1 VEARVTASARCA
13 ALAVLMMLCS
23 VTRAATQTFADVDR
37 AAVAGIRDGLYPGAV
52 VVIGRRD
59 SILYTRG
66 YGHYTWNPASRVPD
80 VDSTLWDIASIT
92 KVVATASSAMRLV
105 DRRRLELDAPVRRYL
120 PRFSGGLKNQVTV
133 RMLLDHTSGLKSY
146 VPIYKRAGRSR
157 TRMINLLYAQPL
169 LRPPGDSAE
178 YSDLN
183 AMLLGLVIESVSGT
197 SLDRFAHAEVFEP
210 LGMGETR
217 FRPPARLKRRIAP
230 AGIWRG
236 QPVPGDVNDQN
247 AAAFGGVAGHA
258 GVFST
263 GMDLAR
269 FAQAWLR
276 EGMGPSGPW
285 VSPATLRQFL
295 TRGPRSGT
303 RLLGWDSP
311 ELQGEEPSIYGTL
324 ITQSAYGHTGF
335 TGTEL
340 WIDPSHDLFLVFLT
354 NRAFDPKTRDS
365 VKGLK
370 LVRTELSDAAIRLV
384 PNVCGQEL
392 VARC

>member
-1 VEARVTASARCA
+1 MLLIAPA
-13 ALAVLMMLCS
+13 AAQS
-23 VTRAATQTFADVDR
+23 FADVDR
-37 AAVAGIRDGLYPGAV
+37 AAQAGIREGLYPGAV
-52 VVIGRRD
+52 VIIGRRD
-59 SILYTRG
+59 SILYSRG
-66 YGHYTWNPASRVPD
+66 YGHFTWNPASRVPD
-80 VDSTLWDIASIT
+80 PDSTLWDVASIT
-92 KVVATASSAMRLV
+92 KVVATAASAMRLV
-105 DRRRLELDAPVRRYL
+105 DRGTIDLDAPVRRYL

-146 VPIYKRAGRSR
+146 VPIYRRAGRSR
-157 TRMINLLYAQPL
+157 TRMVNLLYAQPL

-183 AMLLGLVIESVSGT
+183 AMLLGLLIESVSGAT
-197 SLDRFAHAEVFEP
+197 LDRFADTEVFDP
-210 LGMGETR
+210 LGMTETR

-263 GMDLAR
+263 ARDLAT
-269 FAQAWLR
+269 FAQVWLR
-276 EGMGPSGPW
+276 EGIGTTGRPW
-285 VSPATLRQFL
+285 VKPATMRQFL
-295 TRGPRSGT
+295 SKGPRSGT

-311 ELQGEEPSIYGTL
+311 ELDGEEPSIYGTL

-384 PNVCGQEL
+384 PHTCPQEL

>member
-1 VEARVTASARCA
+1 MSLPVRCGIA
-13 ALAVLMMLCS
+13 ISMLLTLS
-23 VTRAATQTFADVDR
+23 VPRAGAQTFADVDR
-37 AAVAGIRDGLYPGAV
+37 AALAGIRDGLYPGAV

-66 YGHYTWNPASRVPD
+66 YGHFTWNPASKVPNP
-80 VDSTLWDIASIT
+80 DSTLWDIASIT

-105 DRRRLELDAPVRRYL
+105 DQGRLDLDAPVGRYL
-120 PRFSGGLKNQVTV
+120 PRFSGGLKKQVTV

-146 VPIYKRAGRSR
+146 VPIYRRAGRSR
-157 TRMINLLYAQPL
+157 SRMISLLYAQPL
-169 LRPPGDSAE
+169 VRAPGDSAE

-183 AMLLGLVIESVSGT
+183 AMLLGLVIESVSKT
-197 SLDRFAHAEVFEP
+197 TLDRFADTEVFDP
-210 LGMGETR
+210 LGMQQTR
-217 FRPPARLKRRIAP
+217 FRLPARLKRRTAP
-230 AGIWRG
+230 SGIWRG

-269 FAQAWLR
+269 FAQVWLR
-276 EGMGPSGPW
+276 DGMSSKGPW
-285 VSPATLRQFL
+285 VQPATMRQFL

-311 ELQGEEPSIYGTL
+311 ELNGEEPSIFGTL
-324 ITQSAYGHTGF
+324 ISQSAYGHTGF

-340 WIDPSHDLFLVFLT
+340 WIDPTHDLFLVFLT
-354 NRAFDPKTRDS
+354 NRAFDPKVRDS
-365 VKGLK
+365 LKGLK
-370 LVRTELSDAAIRLV
+370 ALRTEMSDAAIRLV
-384 PNVCGQEL
+384 PHSCAQEL
-392 VARC
+392 VSRC